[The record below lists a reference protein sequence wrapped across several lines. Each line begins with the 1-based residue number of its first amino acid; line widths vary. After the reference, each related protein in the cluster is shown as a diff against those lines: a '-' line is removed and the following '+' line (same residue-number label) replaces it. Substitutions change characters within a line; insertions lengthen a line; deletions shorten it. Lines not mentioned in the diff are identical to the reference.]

1 MRLLIVG
8 TLEGYITA
16 AGQIAMSRG
25 AKVAHTDSIA
35 GALHALRNGAGADLV
50 MIDVKLDVA
59 HLVDSLKA
67 ERIVL
72 PVVACGVGSD
82 AKAAVRAIHAGAKE
96 YVPLPPDADL
106 IAAVLEAVAEDN
118 MQLISRDPAMGHV
131 LRIAD
136 QIAPSDASVL
146 VTGESGTGKEVMA
159 RYIHNKSRRSGR
171 AFVSVNCAA
180 IPENLLESE
189 LFGHEKG
196 AFTGAMARRVGKFEE
211 ANGGTLLL
219 DEIGE
224 MDPRLQAKLLRAIQ
238 ERVIDRVGGTT
249 PVKVDIRL
257 IATTNRNL
265 EEEVRKGSFR
275 EDLYFRL
282 NVMHLVLP
290 PLRARPLDIAVLTEF
305 FIKKYSEANGVP
317 QKPVSVGAQQKLLS
331 YGWRGNVRE
340 LENTM
345 HRAVLLSRGP
355 EIEADAILLT
365 SEMLG
370 GGVVAAQQA
379 NAAAAAAAA
388 ANPHM
393 PPPAPYAP
401 PPTQPNYPPPLP
413 GGYSGY
419 SQTQPIS
426 YPVNPPPQPA
436 AAPPPP
442 QGVTTAAAARA
453 SGALPPG
460 LVGRTVADVERDLI
474 IDTLGHCLGNR
485 THAANILG
493 ISIRTLRNK
502 LKQYGDEGFAVPPP
516 GSNEPVDAPA

>member
-25 AKVAHTDSIA
+25 ARVAHTDSIE
-35 GALHALRNGAGADLV
+35 GALHALRNGAGADLL

-59 HLVDSLKA
+59 HMVDSLKA
-67 ERIVL
+67 ERFHL
-72 PVVACGVGSD
+72 PVVACGVGTD

-96 YVPLPPDADL
+96 YLPLPPDADL
-106 IAAVLEAVAEDN
+106 IAAVLEAVSEDSA
-118 MQLISRDPAMGHV
+118 QLISRDPAMAQV
-131 LRIAD
+131 LRIAE

-159 RYIHNKSRRSGR
+159 RYIHNKSRRSGK

-196 AFTGAMARRVGKFEE
+196 AFTGAMSRRIGKFEE
-211 ANGGTLLL
+211 ANSGTLLL

-238 ERVIDRVGGTT
+238 ERVIDRVGGSQ

-265 EEEVRKGSFR
+265 EDEVRKGTFR
-275 EDLYFRL
+275 EDLYYRL

-290 PLRARPLDIAVLTEF
+290 PLRARPLDIAVLTEH
-305 FIKKYSEANGVP
+305 FIRKYSEANGMPV
-317 QKPVSVGAQQKLLS
+317 KIVSVPAQQKLLT

-340 LENTM
+340 LENTI
-345 HRAVLLSRGP
+345 HRAVLLSRAP
-355 EIEADAILLT
+355 EIEPDAILLT

-370 GGVVAAQQA
+370 GGVTAAQNAHAAQA
-379 NAAAAAAAA
+379 AQAAAAAAAPPGYA
-388 ANPHM
+388 PQPVYS
-393 PPPAPYAP
+393 PPPAMPGYGGYAP
-401 PPTQPNYPPPLP
+401 PPPMA
-413 GGYSGY
+413 
-419 SQTQPIS
+419 
-426 YPVNPPPQPA
+426 YPVHPQQP
-436 AAPPPP
+436 APPPSQP
-442 QGVTTAAAARA
+442 TQSAAAMRPISG

-460 LVGRTVADVERDLI
+460 LVGRTVAEVERDLI

-502 LKQYGDEGFAVPPP
+502 LKQYGDEGFNVPPP
-516 GSNEPVDAPA
+516 GSNEPADVSA